1 LEKAT
6 LTVVKEIKKES
17 AEKLEGARMQVIMLR
32 SDFQLEV
39 KRAREEL
46 GLTVQDLPPK
56 INMYSLSRIVEKILQ
71 HLMVHQMYSNANQD
85 IDPLFNPSPT

>member
-85 IDPLFNPSPT
+85 IDPLFDPSPT

>member
-1 LEKAT
+1 M
-6 LTVVKEIKKES
+6 KEIKKES

>member
-1 LEKAT
+1 M
-6 LTVVKEIKKES
+6 VKEIKKES

-85 IDPLFNPSPT
+85 IDPLFDPSPT

>member
-1 LEKAT
+1 MEKAT

-85 IDPLFNPSPT
+85 IDPLFDPSPT